1 MPSQKTNL
9 NVVADAPDLR
19 DRYYEPHLKPL
30 KPFMHPPGNLTIL
43 DQGNE
48 GACTGFGLAATIN
61 LLYRQQNKTERVSP
75 GMLYHQARRFD
86 RWAGEDYE
94 GSSCRGAIKG
104 GWKNSGV
111 CLESLDINMT
121 QGAEPNY
128 DQYRFDAAMSEDARN
143 RTLGAYYRLRPV
155 ISDFHAALNE
165 IGTIY
170 TSAKV
175 HPVGFIQF
183 LTMITR

>member
-75 GMLYHQARRFD
+75 GMLYHQARRLID
-86 RWAGEDYE
+86 GLVRIMKVQAVVVPL
-94 GSSCRGAIKG
+94 RGGK
-104 GWKNSGV
+104 
-111 CLESLDINMT
+111 T
-121 QGAEPNY
+121 
-128 DQYRFDAAMSEDARN
+128 
-143 RTLGAYYRLRPV
+143 PV
-155 ISDFHAALNE
+155 YAL
-165 IGTIY
+165 
-170 TSAKV
+170 KV
-175 HPVGFIQF
+175 WI
-183 LTMITR
+183 